1 MRSIDLDAPDRFS
14 GHLLPPALLRKFLA
28 EVRGIKSKSMQA
40 LVGHANFVNANLTAV
55 TNSQLE
61 AGVVTSPPG
70 HLGLWSPVSHLTR
83 CCRFSDDRHQS

>member
-1 MRSIDLDAPDRFS
+1 MRNIDLDAPDRFS
-14 GHLLPPALLRKFLA
+14 GHLLPFSLLESALLRKFLA

-55 TNSQLE
+55 NNSQLE

-70 HLGLWSPVSHLTR
+70 HLGALVPS
-83 CCRFSDDRHQS
+83 QSLD